1 MRVIALCGAS
11 GSRKTTLLR
20 ELIRRLVNEGCLVT
34 AGDLSNDRRVLL
46 RLDEKTLGICL
57 DGDDSDIIEENFRF
71 VRCNKCDVAI
81 IALRVND
88 KQHDLCGKF
97 FHQCANDV
105 PFFVYKVKES
115 WVQEYDATRHDM
127 EEAAIKHIYQLLKH

>member
-1 MRVIALCGAS
+1 MKIIALCGAS

-20 ELIRRLVNEGCLVT
+20 ELIHRFVKEGGLVITGE
-34 AGDLSNDRRVLL
+34 LSNDRRVLL
-46 RLDEKTLGICL
+46 RYNEIALGICL

-97 FHQCANDV
+97 VHQCANDV